1 MAKEEIAVVTG
12 NADDINTSRVAHK
25 VKIQLPE
32 YVGENRIGLREVRV
46 WAPYHYNAADR
57 KPARQSSDW
66 SVKTVASNAVD
77 GDYQTYSDTN
87 NEINAWW
94 EVDLGSR
101 TIIEGVQIKQWC
113 EAEYDPEICMGRLSY
128 ATVSLIDEFNDVV
141 ATRNLGDTTGKDSID
156 VDFARLIPPYPEN
169 SPNVNVRF

>member
-1 MAKEEIAVVTG
+1 MFTVEGIAIVTG
-12 NADDINTSRVAHK
+12 NDYDINTSRIARK

-57 KPARQSSDW
+57 KPTSQSSDW
-66 SVKTVASNAVD
+66 SDKTVASNAVD

-101 TIIEGVQIKQWC
+101 TIIEGVEIKQWC
-113 EAEYDPEICMGRLSY
+113 EAEYDPEICMGRLSH
-128 ATVSLIDEFNDVV
+128 ATV
-141 ATRNLGDTTGKDSID
+141 
-156 VDFARLIPPYPEN
+156 
-169 SPNVNVRF
+169 